1 MTGCRAAAVLAL
13 TIAALGCSSQRTQRG
28 YEYMPD
34 MTASVPYDTFA
45 RNRVTRSGMT
55 QQVPVRGTIPR
66 GFLPI
71 HYANTPADAAR
82 AGREL
87 SFPQPPDTKTV
98 EQGKQLYETFAVPA
112 AGAPLFQAATANLN
126 PWTEVKVDTDNADR
140 EPLLLISGEKDHTV
154 PWTITN
160 ASFKQQKDN
169 PGITEIVEIPGRGH
183 AVTIDS
189 GWHEVAD
196 KALAFIQRFV

>member
-87 SFPQPPDTKTV
+87 SFPQPPDAKTV
-98 EQGKQLYETFAVPA
+98 EQGRQLYETFCAVCHGLSGDGDGPLVPLIPNPPA
-112 AGAPLFQAATANLN
+112 YRSEHVRALPAGHLFHVITFGSGRMPAYASQVAA
-126 PWTEVKVDTDNADR
+126 ADR
-140 EPLLLISGEKDHTV
+140 WS
-154 PWTITN
+154 
-160 ASFKQQKDN
+160 
-169 PGITEIVEIPGRGH
+169 IV
-183 AVTIDS
+183 AYVQT
-189 GWHEVAD
+189 
-196 KALAFIQRFV
+196 LQRRQAETAP

>member
-98 EQGKQLYETFAVPA
+98 EQGKQLYETFCAVCHGLSGDGDGPLVPLIPNPPA
-112 AGAPLFQAATANLN
+112 YRSEHVRALPAGHLFHVITFGSGRMPAYASQVAA
-126 PWTEVKVDTDNADR
+126 ADR
-140 EPLLLISGEKDHTV
+140 WS
-154 PWTITN
+154 
-160 ASFKQQKDN
+160 
-169 PGITEIVEIPGRGH
+169 IV
-183 AVTIDS
+183 AYVQT
-189 GWHEVAD
+189 
-196 KALAFIQRFV
+196 LQRRQAETAP